1 MLFSEIIGIRENHMK
16 YKNTC
21 VNSVKFLLFRQL
33 VDTELNY
40 IRVSHF
46 VILECDISY
55 NVCKRRK
62 NLYSALKKYM
72 DR

>member
-1 MLFSEIIGIRENHMK
+1 MLFSEIIGTCENHMK

-21 VNSVKFLLFRQL
+21 VNSIKFLLLQQL
-33 VDTELNY
+33 VYIKLNY

-62 NLYSALKKYM
+62 YLYSASKKYV